1 MQRVRQH
8 TTFRGPALGG
18 LIIAVLLLLAGCN
31 LGSSDGWERV
41 GSTGGHLVLSLAADP
56 FLKQIYVGTD
66 GGVVYRLRTDQPDT
80 LLASEGLPKDSVIGA
95 ILPDQHTH
103 GLIYAGSSHGLYVTT
118 NGGAHW
124 QARGSGFPASDT
136 MSALVAGSDQ
146 QTLIA
151 GSQEHGVYVSHD
163 GGATWQSSSTG
174 LPGKANIYTLYSD
187 QTSQALYAAV
197 DGVGVFAS
205 TDAGRSWAERS
216 TGLPAHVFALAALTN
231 YGLNLYGT
239 TLYAGTERG
248 LYASVD
254 DGAHWVLT
262 GSALATSRVLS
273 LALDPTTPGALY
285 AGTDEVV
292 LRSTDGGRNW
302 HGVAPGP
309 NTHIASLLV
318 EGGVVFAGTNEL
330 LRYPPRSGTNSI
342 NSVINLLFLLAL
354 GVVGFLLW
362 RRSQKR
368 VQEMEQRTRRET
380 AERMARR
387 RSGNGA
393 AYDRRAHE
401 NVDGSLQEETV
412 REGATDVAEAEETG
426 EKPLH

>member
-1 MQRVRQH
+1 MQRIRQH
-8 TTFRGPALGG
+8 TRFRGPALGG
-18 LIIAVLLLLAGCN
+18 LIIAVLLLLAGCS

-41 GSTGGHLVLSLAADP
+41 GSTDGHIVLSLAADP

-80 LLASEGLPKDSVIGA
+80 LLASDGLPKDGVIGA
-95 ILPDQHTH
+95 ILPDTHTH
-103 GLIYAGSSHGLYVTT
+103 GLVYAGSSRGLYVTT
-118 NGGAHW
+118 DGGAHW
-124 QARGSGFPASDT
+124 QARGTGFPANDT

-174 LPGKANIYTLYSD
+174 MPGKANIYTLFSD
-187 QTSQALYAAV
+187 QTSQAIYAAV

-205 TDAGRSWAERS
+205 TDAGRSWTERS
-216 TGLPAHVFALAALTN
+216 AGLPAHVFALAALPN
-231 YGLNLYGT
+231 YGVNPYGT

-273 LALDPTTPGALY
+273 LTLEPTTPGALY
-285 AGTDEVV
+285 AGTDAVV
-292 LRSTDGGRNW
+292 LRSSDGGRNW

-309 NTHIASLLV
+309 NTHIASLLIV
-318 EGGVVFAGTNEL
+318 GGVIFAGTNEL
-330 LRYPPRSGTNSI
+330 LRYPPRGGTNITNSI
-342 NSVINLLFLLAL
+342 VNLLFLLAL
-354 GVVGFLLW
+354 GVVGFLLL
-362 RRSQKR
+362 RRSRKR
-368 VQEMEQRTRRET
+368 MWQMEQRTRTAT
-380 AERMARR
+380 AEQMARM
-387 RSGNGA
+387 RSQNEA
-393 AYDRRAHE
+393 AYDSRSHQ
-401 NVDGSLQEETV
+401 NGDGSLQEETV
-412 REGATDVAEAEETG
+412 REDATDAAEAERTG
-426 EKPLH
+426 DERSR